1 MPDLTPDGLRAL
13 DDLARRHGFS
23 SDAAMA
29 LLQAVSYGGGTQ
41 AQFNHPELG
50 GMGQWSSGGMI
61 MIGDM
66 FNNALKARVAN
77 MAEDIAGLLRS
88 GALPVASPANSAAM
102 SSSYQSQSQGGGFG
116 GGYGGGSSIFV
127 GGGGG
132 SNWWPG
138 DLGSPGST
146 GGQNSMRYAYFPA
159 TRRLAIDVDGSVTVY
174 DTGDH
179 SIGGFSQQ
187 QSGDR
192 SMTFTS
198 QYGTVRV
205 ADLPVISGKGATA
218 AVIPEPAV
226 PAPVAAAPMTA
237 PAPTPG
243 PGPYAASPSGRNV
256 SSDIMDAIGKL
267 GDLHKNG
274 VLTKEEFE
282 TKKVE
287 LLKRL

>member
-13 DDLARRHGFS
+13 DDLARRHGLS

-88 GALPVASPANSAAM
+88 GALPVASPANSATG
-102 SSSYQSQSQGGGFG
+102 SGSYQSQSQGGGFG
-116 GGYGGGSSIFV
+116 GGHGGGSSIFV
-127 GGGGG
+127 AGGGG

-138 DLGSPGST
+138 HLGSPGST

-179 SIGGFSQQ
+179 AIGGFSQQ

-198 QYGTVRV
+198 QHGTVRV
-205 ADLPVISGKGATA
+205 SDLPVVSGKGTNAATR
-218 AVIPEPAV
+218 
-226 PAPVAAAPMTA
+226 PAPAAAPETA
-237 PAPTPG
+237 PAPAHTS
-243 PGPYAASPSGRNV
+243 APSGRNV